1 MDQLTSIET
10 IATVIQLAVAPV
22 FLLAGIAGLLNV
34 LSIRLGRVVDR
45 VRVVE
50 TRLFKET
57 HDDHRALL
65 QSETNS
71 LWNRI
76 RLVDWSIR
84 TFVAGALIV
93 CLVIVALFLSEL
105 SKFNLSAAIAFLFV
119 CAMVLL
125 IIGLLLFLFEVS
137 VSTSSI
143 REGIDSMIK
152 EELGNAW
159 LRPELFRFG
168 ASSLLGDIERQL
180 EHHLTGGYSANHRHP
195 IG

>member
-1 MDQLTSIET
+1 MEQLNTITT

-34 LSIRLGRVVDR
+34 LSTRLGRVVDR

-50 TRLFKET
+50 TRLSKET
-57 HDDHRALL
+57 HEEHRSLL

-93 CLVIVALFLSEL
+93 SLVIVALFLSEL
-105 SKFNLSAAIAFLFV
+105 AHVNLSGFISFLFV
-119 CAMVLL
+119 CAMCSVIL
-125 IIGLLLFLFEVS
+125 GLLMFLFEVS
-137 VSTSSI
+137 VSTRSI

-152 EELGNAW
+152 E
-159 LRPELFRFG
+159 
-168 ASSLLGDIERQL
+168 DIAHQADGGL
-180 EHHLTGGYSANHRHP
+180 E
-195 IG
+195 

>member
-1 MDQLTSIET
+1 MEPISSVET

-50 TRLFKET
+50 TRLFKEK
-57 HDDHRALL
+57 HDEHRAML

-93 CLVIVALFLSEL
+93 ALFLSEL
-105 SKFNLSAAIAFLFV
+105 SHFNLSAAIAFLFV
-119 CAMVLL
+119 CAMVLV
-125 IIGLLLFLFEVS
+125 IVGLLLFLFEVS
-137 VSTSSI
+137 ISTSSI

-152 EELGNAW
+152 EELD
-159 LRPELFRFG
+159 LKME
-168 ASSLLGDIERQL
+168 SVDE
-180 EHHLTGGYSANHRHP
+180 
-195 IG
+195 

>member
-119 CAMVLL
+119 CAMVLV
-125 IIGLLLFLFEVS
+125 IIGILLFLFEVS
-137 VSTSSI
+137 V
-143 REGIDSMIK
+143 
-152 EELGNAW
+152 
-159 LRPELFRFG
+159 
-168 ASSLLGDIERQL
+168 
-180 EHHLTGGYSANHRHP
+180 
-195 IG
+195 

>member
-1 MDQLTSIET
+1 
-10 IATVIQLAVAPV
+10 
-22 FLLAGIAGLLNV
+22 
-34 LSIRLGRVVDR
+34 
-45 VRVVE
+45 
-50 TRLFKET
+50 
-57 HDDHRALL
+57 
-65 QSETNS
+65 

-119 CAMVLL
+119 CAMVLV

-152 EELGNAW
+152 EEL
-159 LRPELFRFG
+159 
-168 ASSLLGDIERQL
+168 DHKIESVD
-180 EHHLTGGYSANHRHP
+180 E
-195 IG
+195 

>member
-57 HDDHRALL
+57 HDDLRALL

-105 SKFNLSAAIAFLFV
+105 SQFNLSAAIAFLFV
-119 CAMVLL
+119 CAMVLV

-152 EELGNAW
+152 EEL
-159 LRPELFRFG
+159 
-168 ASSLLGDIERQL
+168 DHKL
-180 EHHLTGGYSANHRHP
+180 ESVDE
-195 IG
+195 